1 MGGQSVPAATSTDQR
16 IVTGWMADPGLRKRA
31 LGIIDP
37 ALSGIHD
44 QQQMLLGFQKSDPN
58 QTRKLFGLSPE
69 APLSEISK
77 AIAMKSRGPDI
88 QMPQVPAAQQGPQ
101 VRTAA
106 SGGIMSLDDDEPKD
120 PRKFAKG
127 GDSAPKDINK
137 QQAAWLERAN
147 ARAAANQKL
156 SPADERKRQQYNN
169 QRTNY
174 TTYQQDKS
182 GISEAARQAGLTPA
196 DAYLGQA
203 GFFGGAL
210 TTDPATG
217 KQVFSV
223 TNPYYNQAVNV
234 LQGMNQQ
241 PQQFQQATQ
250 AYQDALG
257 GLKGAAGY
265 TPQQVEAQQI
275 EAAKIARGD
284 IRDVNAQ
291 MAEVERMQGGPNVR
305 AVKSQAAQM
314 AGPSSWTEQG
324 TAAQYMSPY
333 MQNVVDIQKR
343 EANRDFAKQMARL
356 DAQAAQAGAYGGSRS
371 AIERSEARRAQAQRL
386 GDIEAQGL
394 QQAYSQGMGQFAT
407 EQGQGLQAGQ
417 ANLSAAMQSILANQQ
432 AGMTAQQLNQMY
444 GRGGFGAQQ
453 ANMAAQN
460 QAYNNYVQQM
470 LTAQGMN
477 QGMDWNTASQ
487 NATMQMQAATAN
499 QQAALQAA
507 MANQSAG
514 LQANQQA
521 IGAYG
526 QMAGIGQGLG
536 SLGTQVGNY
545 GSNLAN
551 LWGQAGSTLQ
561 GLGQNYFNQIQQNAG
576 GIYGGPTTLA
586 GQGTNL
592 LSGAGGQSGSVN
604 RQNTPG
610 SAFG

>member
-37 ALSGIHD
+37 ALSSLHE
-44 QQQMLLGFQKSDPN
+44 QQQMLLGFQKGDPN
-58 QTRKLFGLSPE
+58 QTRKLFGLSPQ
-69 APLSEISK
+69 APLSELERAISL
-77 AIAMKSRGPDI
+77 KSQGPQI
-88 QMPQVPAAQQGPQ
+88 QMPQVSAAQQGPQ
-101 VRTAA
+101 GPVRNAA
-106 SGGIMSLDDDEPKD
+106 HGGIMSIHDDEPQKD

-127 GDSAPKDINK
+127 GDSAPKDITR
-137 QQAAWLERAN
+137 QQADTM
-147 ARAAANQKL
+147 ARWQQQGNIT
-156 SPADERKRQQYNN
+156 PAKQRQIDKWTQ
-169 QRTNY
+169 QRQ
-174 TTYQQDKS
+174 TYQNYQKDKS
-182 GISEAARQAGLTPA
+182 GITDAARQAGLTPA

-203 GFFGGAL
+203 GFFGAAY
-210 TTDPATG
+210 DPTSRT
-217 KQVFSV
+217 FSV

-257 GLKGAAGY
+257 GLKSAAGY
-265 TPQQVEAQQI
+265 TPQQVNAMMI
-275 EAAKIARGD
+275 DAANINRGS
-284 IRDVNAQ
+284 IRDVAAQ
-291 MAEVERMQGGPNVR
+291 QAQVERMQGGPNVE
-305 AVKSQAAQM
+305 AILTDAARM
-314 AGPSSWTEQG
+314 EGPGSWTEPG
-324 TAAQYMSPY
+324 VAQKYMSPY

-343 EANRDFAKQMARL
+343 EAQRDFSKEMAKL
-356 DAQAAQAGAYGGSRS
+356 SGQAAGMGAFGGSR
-371 AIERSEARRAQAQRL
+371 AAMERAEMRRNQAQKL
-386 GDIEAQGL
+386 ADIQAQG
-394 QQAYSQGMGQFAT
+394 QQAAYQSGMGQYGA
-407 EQGQGLQAGQ
+407 ESQLGQAAKQ
-417 ANLSAAMQSILANQQ
+417 ANLQAAMQSILANQQ
-432 AGMTAQQLNQMY
+432 AGMTAQQLNQLY
-444 GRGGFGAQQ
+444 GQGGFQAQA